1 MEARVPAGLSASEG
15 RKFGLL
21 VGGAFLAIAGIF
33 YWRAKM
39 GPVPYVGG
47 LGGLLVVG
55 GLVAPTALGP
65 IYKAWMGLALVL
77 SKVTTPIF
85 MGVIYFIVI
94 TPMGVIMKLIGRRA
108 LEHQPTNNS
117 YWIERTG
124 PQPTA
129 DQMKRQF

>member
-1 MEARVPAGLSASEG
+1 MEARIPAGLSASEG

-77 SKVTTPIF
+77 SKVTTPI
-85 MGVIYFIVI
+85 VVI
-94 TPMGVIMKLIGRRA
+94 TPMGMIMKLIGRRA
-108 LEHQPTNNS
+108 LEHKPANNS